1 MAVLKSCLLLLLTLS
16 SQVLALST
24 DQAEPNQLGLP
35 IQGPVNKAFP
45 KFDDISPEPPKLDLT
60 TPAPTN
66 PTPTSTTFPNP
77 APPAVTLFD
86 RASPE
91 DSTPNPAPTPVQ
103 PKDINLRPDP
113 QNPYMAGQP
122 TWFCNYRYRHSHQ
135 KDHYT
140 LRGRNWNVT
149 DAQIEGTLKKVVYN
163 TPEWGASPFSS
174 EESNGTVTKLRVGGA
189 DKHGEF
195 SPGGNVTKDTVA
207 FRYSETF
214 VADGVTPNGVQEF
227 SAEVSSF
234 LDFLCFL
241 LYSQEALHNCLGG
254 LLI

>member
-1 MAVLKSCLLLLLTLS
+1 MAVLKSSLLLLLTLS
-16 SQVLALST
+16 NQVLALPT
-24 DQAEPNQLGLP
+24 NQAEPTQLGLP
-35 IQGPVNKAFP
+35 IQGPINKSFP
-45 KFDDISPEPPKLDLT
+45 KIEGLNPEPPKLEPT
-60 TPAPTN
+60 TPTATN
-66 PTPTSTTFPNP
+66 PTPTSTTFPNL

-86 RASPE
+86 RAPPK
-91 DSTPNPAPTPVQ
+91 DSAPNPAPTPVQ
-103 PKDINLRPDP
+103 LKDINLRPDP
-113 QNPYMAGQP
+113 QNPYMVGQP

-149 DAQIEGTLKKVVYN
+149 GAQIEGALKKVVYN

-195 SPGGNVTKDTVA
+195 SPGGNVTKDTIA

-227 SAEVSSF
+227 SAEVSFFFSIFCAFSF
-234 LDFLCFL
+234 FAKRS
-241 LYSQEALHNCLGG
+241 SQLFG
-254 LLI
+254 